1 MGAQSN
7 LCHPQSKFTLL
18 LSEKKSIIQET
29 LLFILSLNNLHNL
42 EACSVFD
49 TMEKYRKDRLVG
61 VSPKAADIIHHL
73 AVFGSLQASQDV
85 QVSSEEL

>member
-1 MGAQSN
+1 M
-7 LCHPQSKFTLL
+7 
-18 LSEKKSIIQET
+18 SIIQET

-42 EACSVFD
+42 GACSVFD

-61 VSPKAADIIHHL
+61 VSPKAADLVCHVGQV